1 MRGHPPEH
9 AIPAALPGLPPSTF
23 DPTAQWQSA
32 TTCPLPLW
40 TLLCSWELWSPD
52 GGRKTGLERRKGGV
66 GGSWGHIRT
75 SSWLGDSVS
84 YILGTY
90 TECMAKPT
98 LYLSPAWLCFSVTK
112 SKHNRAALTSPCH
125 LGSVS
130 LPEVACHE
138 FTAQS
143 ATGTSVRVFK
153 GDTFVC
159 LFTYSTKICGGACSV
174 PRTFLVSGDT
184 VVSKI
189 LISSLAT
196 LTSEIINKVNDLKL

>member
-1 MRGHPPEH
+1 MLLGIVVSRWRQKDRAGKKEGWGGWKLGPHQDIVLAGGLCVLHPGHVHGVHGETH
-9 AIPAALPGLPPSTF
+9 TLSFTSLALLF
-23 DPTAQWQSA
+23 
-32 TTCPLPLW
+32 CY
-40 TLLCSWELWSPD
+40 
-52 GGRKTGLERRKGGV
+52 K
-66 GGSWGHIRT
+66 I
-75 SSWLGDSVS
+75 
-84 YILGTY
+84 
-90 TECMAKPT
+90 
-98 LYLSPAWLCFSVTK
+98 
-112 SKHNRAALTSPCH
+112 KHNRAALTSPCH